1 MIVNLN
7 LQDKTIIV
15 IGGGNEA
22 QKRINYLLKQ
32 DCEITVI
39 SDSINSQI
47 NKWVKAKKIKFKKQ
61 KIQDTKFISKFK
73 PHMIITTTN
82 NKAINQKII
91 NSAKR
96 NKIIAYSSDNP
107 DESDFSN
114 PAIIDFENMIQIAI
128 FTGGQS
134 PAMSKK
140 IKTKSEKILKKIITK
155 EDIAQIKIQKIARK
169 LAKETIPTQ
178 TQRRECLHSIMI
190 DNEIDQLIKDG
201 KLEMN
206 QNIINARV
214 TFRNA
219 PIHILEKFTIRNVE
233 NAYEQFKKHSGLDE
247 CVIIQTCNRIE
258 LFGKSKTYDQE
269 KIKKT
274 WASLT
279 GLEEEICNDNLEF
292 VENHEA
298 LHHLLKLTSGLD
310 SMVIGEEQI
319 LGQIKNSITSARQVK
334 ASGQHL
340 NTLFDK
346 AIRIGTRIRNSSG
359 IGRGGISVGS
369 MAVKLVEENIDELKT
384 KKILLIGTGEVSTL
398 VAKSLQRRGYSFD
411 VTSRTIGRSHTFC
424 ETMGGEPVKF
434 EKVFSGFDNYDVL
447 FVATTAPYF
456 LVTYERIMD
465 AMKGKKNGMMVLD
478 LSNPRT
484 VDEKV
489 ATIGGVK
496 LMNLDQIAE
505 MVEKNMNARLNKVKS
520 IENIINEEVSVLEA
534 SMKRLD
540 AEPLVKDV
548 FKSIECLREKELR
561 KALQMLDEKDEKK
574 IRIIEELT
582 KAVVESIVSTPMNN
596 IRKASEQGKPD
607 ILELASK
614 LFDYK
619 KQNQVD

>member
-1 MIVNLN
+1 
-7 LQDKTIIV
+7 
-15 IGGGNEA
+15 
-22 QKRINYLLKQ
+22 
-32 DCEITVI
+32 
-39 SDSINSQI
+39 
-47 NKWVKAKKIKFKKQ
+47 
-61 KIQDTKFISKFK
+61 
-73 PHMIITTTN
+73 
-82 NKAINQKII
+82 
-91 NSAKR
+91 
-96 NKIIAYSSDNP
+96 
-107 DESDFSN
+107 
-114 PAIIDFENMIQIAI
+114 
-128 FTGGQS
+128 
-134 PAMSKK
+134 
-140 IKTKSEKILKKIITK
+140 
-155 EDIAQIKIQKIARK
+155 
-169 LAKETIPTQ
+169 
-178 TQRRECLHSIMI
+178 
-190 DNEIDQLIKDG
+190 
-201 KLEMN
+201 MN

-219 PIHILEKFTIRNVE
+219 PIHILEKFTIRDIE

-279 GLEEEICNDNLEF
+279 GLEEEMCNENLEF
-292 VENHEA
+292 VENQEA

-369 MAVKLVEENIDELKT
+369 MAVKLAEENIDELKT

-398 VAKSLQRRGYSFD
+398 VAKSLQRRGYVFD
-411 VTSRTIGRSHTFC
+411 VTSRTIGRSYTFC
-424 ETMGGEPVKF
+424 ETMGGKPVKF
-434 EKVFSGFDNYDVL
+434 EKVLSGFDNYDVL

-456 LVTYERIMD
+456 LVTHERIME
-465 AMKGKKNGMMVLD
+465 AMKEKKNGMMVLD

-548 FKSIECLREKELR
+548 FKSIDHLREKELR

-574 IRIIEELT
+574 IKIIEELT

-607 ILELASK
+607 VLELASK

-619 KQNQVD
+619 KQNQTD